1 MTTVR
6 PMPGWSARY
15 IGLPYQ
21 PGRFDCAHL
30 VEKVQTEV
38 FGRRVDLPKERP
50 ASQRSAE
57 FAALVQETAPALAAR
72 LPDGQAPL
80 EGDAA
85 LMIGAGRL
93 NHVGVAVFEAG
104 EWWVLHAFI
113 NARAV
118 VLHRVRD
125 LARNGLKL
133 EGWYRWN

>member
-1 MTTVR
+1 MH
-6 PMPGWSARY
+6 WSARY
-15 IGLPYQ
+15 VGMAYV

-30 VEKVQTEV
+30 VEKVQAEV
-38 FGRRVDLPKERP
+38 FGRRVALPMERP
-50 ASQRSAE
+50 IAQRSAE
-57 FAALVQETAPALAAR
+57 FAALVHATAPAVAQR
-72 LPDGQAPL
+72 VDTPL

-113 NARAV
+113 KARAV

-125 LARNGLKL
+125 LGRQGLTL